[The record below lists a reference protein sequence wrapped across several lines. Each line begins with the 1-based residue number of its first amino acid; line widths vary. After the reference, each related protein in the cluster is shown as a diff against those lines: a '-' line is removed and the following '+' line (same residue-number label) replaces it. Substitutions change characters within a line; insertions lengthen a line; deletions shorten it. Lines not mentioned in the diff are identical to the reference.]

1 MNVTPVGT
9 NGGTAKSLPLTST
22 ERSRLSRRRK
32 RDAAAAVAGV
42 APAAPT
48 VAPPPQR
55 RVALGNTVLGVALA
69 ATGIVL
75 AAVGMSATI
84 SYAVKIAAGP
94 DRLLLAVLAAA
105 ADVLAL
111 LLPSAAV
118 GLWRA
123 RRRLVAIGACVL
135 WLVAAVTTLSN
146 LAGFANTSADA
157 FASAR
162 ETKATERALVL
173 DRVARLRSE
182 RAAIMER
189 RPVGAIVVAIGD
201 VPRSRIAAERQALA
215 TAKRRDQIDAELV
228 GLEHMVETLPAVTAA
243 DPSAAGLAG
252 VVALVTGGH
261 VTVAQDA
268 LRRIRLALVL
278 VLPLTGGLVLAIG
291 LAAAAR
297 PASARR
303 SATLSVT

>member
-55 RVALGNTVLGVALA
+55 RVALGNTVLGV
-69 ATGIVL
+69 
-75 AAVGMSATI
+75 ATI